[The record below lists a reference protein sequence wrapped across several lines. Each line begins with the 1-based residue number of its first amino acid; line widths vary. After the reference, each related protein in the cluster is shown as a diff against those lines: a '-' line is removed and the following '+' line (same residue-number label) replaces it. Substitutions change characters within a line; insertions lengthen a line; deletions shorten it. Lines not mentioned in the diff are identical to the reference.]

1 MSNDKVWAI
10 IDDIRELNC
19 ELIAKN
25 ARDGIH
31 MVIENFD
38 RIECLCL
45 DHDLGE
51 VLNGYDVLCHL
62 FEVGKVPNHVQLVTS
77 NPVGRANMA
86 NVLKHNEYKTKDGRN
101 FYKVEK

>member
-1 MSNDKVWAI
+1 MSDNKVWAI

-25 ARDGIH
+25 ARDGIK
-31 MVIENFD
+31 MVMENFD

-51 VLNGYDVLCHL
+51 AMNGYDVLCHL
-62 FEVGKVPNHVQLVTS
+62 MYRNLVPNNVQLVTA
-77 NPVGRANMA
+77 NPVGQVNMA
-86 NVLKHNEYKTKDGRN
+86 RVLEHYGYETKDGRN

>member
-1 MSNDKVWAI
+1 MSDNKVWAI

-25 ARDGIH
+25 ARDGLT
-31 MVIENFD
+31 MVMENFD

-62 FEVGKVPNHVQLVTS
+62 MYKGFVPDHVQLVTS

-86 NVLKHNEYKTKDGRN
+86 SVLERNGYETKDGRN